1 MKKVLLVM
9 AALFCVATASA
20 GTKVKD
26 LVNLSSAPKCSV
38 GLRVG
43 TVAELAVECFYSE
56 SAYLEGRLGYAWKN
70 GFGFTALHV
79 WNPCNWNWTPQAG
92 SWFLDAGAGAFVGGS
107 IKNGYSKF
115 GVAGVVKFGIFFKKV
130 PIRLAVDL
138 TPHVGIQAWSKK
150 YNETGGVSFFGSGI
164 FNSGISAT
172 YCF

>member
-20 GTKVKD
+20 GSKVKN
-26 LVNLSSAPKCSV
+26 LVDAASNAKCSV

-43 TVAELAVECFYSE
+43 TGAELAAECFYSE
-56 SAYLEGRLGYAWKN
+56 GAYLEGRLGYAWEN

-79 WNPCNWNWTPQAG
+79 WNPCNWDWTPSAG
-92 SWFLDAGAGAFVGGS
+92 HWFLDAGAGAFVGGS

-130 PIRLAVDL
+130 PIRLALDL
-138 TPHVGIQAWSKK
+138 TPHIGVQAWNKNK
-150 YNETGGVSFFGSGI
+150 HEDRGMSFFGSGI
-164 FNSGISAT
+164 SNAGISAT